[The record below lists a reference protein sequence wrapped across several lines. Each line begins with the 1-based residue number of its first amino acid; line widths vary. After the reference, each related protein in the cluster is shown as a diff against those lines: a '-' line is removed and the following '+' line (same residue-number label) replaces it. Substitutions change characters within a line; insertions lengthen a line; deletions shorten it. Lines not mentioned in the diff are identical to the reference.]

1 MSRPPSRV
9 LRLHGPR
16 EVRLER
22 VDPAAPAVG
31 EVLLELE
38 VALTGG
44 TVLKTVNRG
53 GHPRLGDPPLA
64 LGHEGVGRVLAVGPG
79 VTSPRVG
86 ERVLPAP
93 SAPCG
98 TCRPCL
104 RGREPLCTEMRWF
117 SGLFADRVVLP
128 RRHVAANLHSV
139 PAGLAPERAALA
151 DNVAC
156 VLHGLEATPARSG
169 DRALVIGT
177 GPLGLL
183 WTRFLA
189 DAGAEVTLVGRRAE
203 AAAAGSRF
211 GAARACA
218 WDDLRPLPE
227 HDLVV
232 EAVGSAETWQRAL
245 LLAAPGGSVNLF
257 GGAPRRTLLEVDATR
272 LHYDELVVA
281 ASFHYA
287 PRHVTAALHW
297 LAGAAQQPA
306 RSALLDT
313 LLGDRLPLTDL
324 PAWLL
329 GHLSG
334 PTPRKAA
341 VVP

>member
-9 LRLHGPR
+9 LRLNGPR

-22 VDPAAPAVG
+22 VDPAAPGVG

-53 GHPRLGDPPLA
+53 GHPRLGDPPLS

-98 TCRPCL
+98 TCRPCR
-104 RGREPLCTEMRWF
+104 RGREPLCTDMRWF

-128 RRHVAANLHSV
+128 APHVAANLHAV
-139 PAGLAPERAALA
+139 PAGLASERAALA

-156 VLHGLEATPARSG
+156 VLHGLEVTPARSG

-189 DAGAEVTLVGRRAE
+189 DAGAEVTLVGRRD
-203 AAAAGSRF
+203 
-211 GAARACA
+211 
-218 WDDLRPLPE
+218 WDGLRPLPE
-227 HDLVV
+227 YDLVV
-232 EAVGSAETWQRAL
+232 EAVGTAETWQRAL
-245 LLAAPGGSVNLF
+245 LLAAPGGRINLF

-272 LHYDELVVA
+272 LHYDELVLA

-287 PRHVTAALHW
+287 PRHVTAALAW
-297 LAGAAQQPA
+297 LAAAAEHPSRA
-306 RSALLDT
+306 ALLDT
-313 LLGDRLPLTDL
+313 LLGDRLRLADL
-324 PAWLL
+324 PTWLL
-329 GHLSG
+329 SHLSG
-334 PTPRKAA
+334 PTPRKAV